1 MKPLAISY
9 LMTPYSHKSLA
20 VRTQRTVIADA
31 YAAKLMEQG
40 EIIFSPITH
49 GHRVEPHMSRKGTQE
64 FWMRQCIA
72 MLKKSNHAYLL
83 PQPGWRES
91 AGVKQELAF
100 CRSAGIPVTVLRDKN
115 DSSLEYVSGHLCLAE
130 GWDLKDFL

>member
-20 VRTQRTVIADA
+20 VCTQRVVVADA

-49 GHRVEPHMSRKGTQE
+49 GHRIEPHMSRKGSQE

-83 PQPGWRES
+83 PQAGWQES
-91 AGVKQELAF
+91 AGVQQELAF
-100 CRSAGIPVTVLRDKN
+100 CKAAGIPVTVIQCLEDK
-115 DSSLEYVSGHLCLAE
+115 SLQTVSTATMLDMGWQNVIHL
-130 GWDLKDFL
+130 